1 MKQKLSNSQVR
12 ILLGI
17 SKQKEEIQQQAIEI
31 QQAEKEYMDMLVQ
44 HYNLE
49 DGKYRLSQQGNEI
62 FIIKQEQ
69 QVWTEKK
76 EEEKVIN
83 VDKED

>member
-1 MKQKLSNSQVR
+1 MKQKLTNSQVR

-17 SKQKEEIQQQAIEI
+17 SRQREEIQKQALEI
-31 QQAEKEYMDMLVQ
+31 QQAEKEYMDMLVK

-49 DGKYRLSQQGNEI
+49 DGEYRLSQQGAEV
-62 FIIKQEQ
+62 FIIKQEKLE
-69 QVWTEKK
+69 WTEK
-76 EEEKVIN
+76 E